1 MYLQLSP
8 LYPPDESGQA
18 LKGRI
23 ASNISHNKFGTIT
36 PLRGQGVKNTTLSHF
51 TECN

>member
-1 MYLQLSP
+1 MKNIMTYLQFSP

-23 ASNISHNKFGTIT
+23 AANI
-36 PLRGQGVKNTTLSHF
+36 RLSRLANIKL
-51 TECN
+51 ERAGGEQIRQ